1 MYWLFGI
8 LFSLNG
14 YLSQLRY
21 SREGLGLSPKQYAL
35 PSLGSGWGGGR
46 MGGGEG
52 VGTWIGMHNGKRQ
65 FAFFK
70 KKSENEKRTKQKHK
84 KNCTTQNRKTKQ
96 VQIHKIDPGTSR
108 SYMWGSSPSL
118 LGYLFFFPHATERVW
133 NFSSVPF
140 RQLPTHMLFPNPCV
154 F

>member
-70 KKSENEKRTKQKHK
+70 KKVKMKKEQNKNIKKTVLPKIEKLNRYKFTK
-84 KNCTTQNRKTKQ
+84 
-96 VQIHKIDPGTSR
+96 
-108 SYMWGSSPSL
+108 
-118 LGYLFFFPHATERVW
+118 
-133 NFSSVPF
+133 
-140 RQLPTHMLFPNPCV
+140 
-154 F
+154 